1 MTTSTR
7 RSLTQIFLPPAMIA
21 LIVAF
26 GLVAALLGNG
36 IWDTASWIALAF
48 PLALVAF
55 FLCKRAQ

>member
-1 MTTSTR
+1 
-7 RSLTQIFLPPAMIA
+7 
-21 LIVAF
+21 
-26 GLVAALLGNG
+26 LLGDG